1 MRVAA
6 PVPGGAVTGPSA
18 VLYIL
23 ASYGPQ
29 RWKDTIRI
37 ARDELGVSEAAVKSA
52 FGNLNLKYLHGHIR
66 HSSPGPGYE
75 LTKKGW
81 ECILH
86 GLSN

>member
-23 ASYGPQ
+23 ARYGPQ

-37 ARDELGVSEAAVKSA
+37 ARDELGVSEAAVKNA
-52 FGNLNLKYLHGHIR
+52 FGNLKYSHGYIR

-75 LTKKGW
+75 LTQEGW
-81 ECILH
+81 ERIFR